1 MLRIALIG
9 DVVGKPGRRA
19 VAELVPL
26 LRKRLGFDML
36 VANAENC
43 AGGKGITPDTVRE
56 LLAAGVDVITTGDH
70 VFDQKNAADALAE
83 PRVVR
88 PLNYPPGAPGRGW
101 TVVNSAAGVPVA
113 VMNVMGRVFMKPADC
128 PFRAVEQVLADVR
141 AAARIVLVDMH
152 AEATSEKIAMGWF
165 LDGRV
170 AAVCGSH
177 THVLTADARVL
188 PHGTAYITD
197 LGMTGA
203 HHSVLGR
210 DVTAVLA
217 HFITGLPQRFELA
230 EHDVRLNG
238 ALIDIDETTGT
249 ACAITTIQEALPPA
263 ERAAP

>member
-1 MLRIALIG
+1 MLRLAVIG

-19 VAELVPL
+19 VAELAPL

-56 LLAAGVDVITTGDH
+56 LLGAGVDVITTGDH
-70 VFDQKNAADALAE
+70 AFDQKNAAEALAE

-101 TVVNSAAGVPVA
+101 TVVSSAHGVPVA
-113 VMNVMGRVFMKPADC
+113 VINVMGRVFMKPADC
-128 PFRAVEQVLADVR
+128 PFRAVEHVLDEAR
-141 AAARIVLVDMH
+141 AAARVVVVDMH

-170 AAVCGSH
+170 TAVCGSH

-197 LGMTGA
+197 VGMTGA
-203 HHSVLGR
+203 HQSVLGR
-210 DVTAVLA
+210 EVAPVLG
-217 HFITGLPQRFELA
+217 HFLTGLPQRSELA

-238 ALIDIDETTGT
+238 ALIDVDETTGT
-249 ACAITTIQEALPPA
+249 ACAITTLQEVLPPA
-263 ERAAP
+263 